1 MPDVESRISI
11 YGLNMAVSALKP
23 NHQNLTPYFQKISLI
38 HNLLILTKMGTAFQK
53 FPFNNN
59 QKKPTLLNKFVS
71 FRIKYFWF
79 FEHHKVPALWYHY

>member
-38 HNLLILTKMGTAFQK
+38 HN
-53 FPFNNN
+53 
-59 QKKPTLLNKFVS
+59 
-71 FRIKYFWF
+71 FRT
-79 FEHHKVPALWYHY
+79 PDLS